1 MADSDDT
8 TTLPALSRRNL
19 LGGATILPIGAADAR
34 PRGTRSDPVL
44 DLFREWRALDAELD
58 AWQDDW
64 QKKEGVLLRTVGMP
78 RVLVPVPG
86 RAEPVSACE
95 PAEIDELL
103 EDLPGTD
110 ELRQKLHREFAAHRR
125 RWEIAAAAIGLGP
138 VEERVNQAWDRW
150 DTLTETVWQVPAG
163 TLAGVAAKL
172 AMLLSIGQSRSDDDE
187 FPWPPLRCILADL
200 RRLANVPVSLD
211 MTQRR

>member
-8 TTLPALSRRNL
+8 TTLPALTRRDL

-34 PRGTRSDPVL
+34 RQGASADRVL
-44 DLFREWRALDAELD
+44 DLWKDWRTLQSELD

-86 RAEPVSACE
+86 QAEPVSACE

-103 EDLPGTD
+103 EDLPGTQG
-110 ELRQKLHREFAAHRR
+110 LRQRLHREFEAHRQ

-138 VEERVNQAWDRW
+138 VEERVNLAWDRW
-150 DTLTETVWQVPAG
+150 DVLTETIWQVPAG
-163 TLAGVAAKL
+163 SLAGIAAKL
-172 AMLLSIGQSRSDDDE
+172 AMVLSIGQSRSDDDE
-187 FPWPPLRCILADL
+187 FPWPPLRSVLADL
-200 RRLANVPVSLD
+200 QRLGKLPDSVVS
-211 MTQRR
+211 TSR

>member
-1 MADSDDT
+1 MADSDNT
-8 TTLPALSRRNL
+8 TTLPALSRRDL
-19 LGGATILPIGAADAR
+19 LGGATVLPIGAADAR
-34 PRGTRSDPVL
+34 RRGAAPDPVL
-44 DLFREWRALDAELD
+44 DFFQEWRALHAELD

-86 RAEPVSACE
+86 EAEPVSACE

-110 ELRQKLHREFAAHRR
+110 ELRQRLHREFMAHRR
-125 RWEIAAAAIGLGP
+125 RWEMAAAAIGLGP

-150 DTLTETVWQVPAG
+150 DALTETVWQVPAG
-163 TLAGVAAKL
+163 SLAGVAAKL
-172 AMLLSIGQSRSDDDE
+172 AMVLSIGQSRCDDEE
-187 FPWPPLRCILADL
+187 FPWPPLRSILVDL
-200 RRLANVPVSLD
+200 QRIGKLPDSAVSIS
-211 MTQRR
+211 R